1 MVEGWSRFA
10 LRFSDY
16 YKSLDSTEI
25 WVPPRLRNREWMF
38 IPWGSRP
45 PDRHRGFID
54 KQGLHDYLKQRS
66 PHSCFHSTAYYR
78 LPNERKMIDK
88 DWLGADLIFD
98 LDGDHLPGV
107 SDNDFPTMISKIQEQ
122 AWTLWSE
129 FLEPEFGFKEKYV
142 QTSFS
147 GHRGFHIHV
156 RDPSLLHIDSNA
168 RRQLV
173 NYIRGEGINVQTSL
187 SGPDSGWKNRISDGI
202 SSVTHKLKVI
212 HEKGSDHKLFLGEL
226 QSALEISAKS
236 PGSTIRKVST
246 NKIKEIAELA
256 DEERLSRLSS
266 DNKLRVFGEKNTA
279 IFWEMVKGDN
289 SVVLGS
295 AGETDEA
302 VTVDVKRVIRW
313 IGSLHG
319 KCGLRVTEM
328 PLERLNP
335 NFSNSFNP
343 LEESIVFSSDK
354 KSKILLNKDDVTAE
368 LGGVRVEGNAGD
380 IVETPESLST
390 FLVLKGWGS
399 IVN

>member
-10 LRFSDY
+10 LRFGEY
-16 YKSLDSTEI
+16 YNSLNHNDL
-25 WVPPRLRNREWMF
+25 WVPPRLKNREWMF
-38 IPWGSRP
+38 IPWGASP
-45 PDRHRGFID
+45 PDRHRGFLD
-54 KQGLHDYLKQRS
+54 KKALSDYLRLKA
-66 PHSCFHSTAYYR
+66 PHSCFHSTAYYKN
-78 LPNERKMIDK
+78 PNERKMIDK

-122 AWTLWSE
+122 AWTLWSD
-129 FLEPEFGFKEKYV
+129 FLHPEFGFEEKYI

-156 RDPSLLHIDSNA
+156 RDPSLLHLDSNA

-173 NYIRGEGINVQTSL
+173 NYIRGEGINVQTIL
-187 SGPDSGWKNRISDGI
+187 SGPQSGWQNRINEGI
-202 SSVTHKLKVI
+202 KSVTHKLRIIK
-212 HEKGSDHKLFLGEL
+212 ENGSDSKTFMTDL
-226 QSALEISAKS
+226 QTAVEN
-236 PGSTIRKVST
+236 T
-246 NKIKEIAELA
+246 NKISSVNKKISKAKITEIADLA
-256 DEERLSRLSS
+256 DDERLERLLN
-266 DNKLRVFGEKNTA
+266 DNKLRVFGDKNTSL
-279 IFWEMVKGDN
+279 FWDMVKGDN

-319 KCGLRVTEM
+319 KCGLRVTEI

-335 NFSNSFNP
+335 FSKDYFNP

-354 KSKILLNKDDVTAE
+354 KFEILLSKDDVTAE
-368 LGGVRVEGNAGD
+368 LAGNRIEGNSGD
-380 IVETPESLST
+380 KFVVSESLAT
-390 FLVLKGWGS
+390 FIVLKGWGS
-399 IVN
+399 IIN

>member
-16 YKSLDSTEI
+16 YNSLDHNTL
-25 WVPPRLRNREWMF
+25 WVPPRLRSREWMF
-38 IPWGSRP
+38 IPWGSKP

-54 KQGLHDYLKQRS
+54 KKGLSDYLKQRA

-173 NYIRGEGINVQTSL
+173 NHIRGEGISVQTTL
-187 SGPDSGWKNRISDGI
+187 SGPNSGWQDRIKHGM
-202 SSVTHKLKVI
+202 SSVTHKLRVI
-212 HEKGSDHKLFLGEL
+212 DEKGPGHKLYLEEL
-226 QSALEISAKS
+226 ELALEKSAKS
-236 PGSTIRKVST
+236 PITSGKKVSR

-256 DEERLSRLSS
+256 DDERLGRLNR
-266 DNKLRVFGEKNTA
+266 DNKLRVFGEKNTS
-279 IFWEMVKGDN
+279 IFWNMVKGDS

-335 NFSNSFNP
+335 ESSNSFNP

-354 KSKILLNKDDVTAE
+354 KFNILLNKDDVTAE
-368 LGGVRVEGNAGD
+368 LAGIRVEGNSGD
-380 IVETPESLST
+380 RLEVTESLAT

>member
-16 YKSLDSTEI
+16 YKSLNHDDL

-38 IPWGSRP
+38 IPWGSKP

-54 KQGLHDYLKQRS
+54 KKGLSDYLKQRA

-78 LPNERKMIDK
+78 LPNERKMLDK
-88 DWLGADLIFD
+88 EWLGADLIFD

-129 FLEPEFGFKEKYV
+129 FLEPEFGFKEQYV

-173 NYIRGEGINVQTSL
+173 NHIRGEGINVQTTL
-187 SGPDSGWKNRISDGI
+187 SGPNSGWKSRISHGI
-202 SSVTHKLKVI
+202 NSVTHKLKVI
-212 HEKGSDHKLFLGEL
+212 DEKGPDHKLYLEEL
-226 QSALEISAKS
+226 QSALEKSAKS
-236 PGSTIRKVST
+236 PTSSVKKVSL

-256 DEERLSRLSS
+256 DEERLGRLTR

-279 IFWEMVKGDN
+279 IFWEMVKSDS

-328 PLERLNP
+328 PLNRLNP
-335 NFSNSFNP
+335 ETSDSFNP
-343 LEESIVFSSDK
+343 LEEAIVFSSDK
-354 KSKILLNKDDVTAE
+354 KFNILLNKDDVTAE
-368 LGGVRVEGNAGD
+368 LAGIRVEGNAGD
-380 IVETPESLST
+380 KLEVTESLAT

-399 IVN
+399 VVN